1 MSRADLSP
9 GPSPRDECGALPKA
23 DDETRKRPAVPDE
36 PMSRVVRKHRRE
48 QKMIFEVEHMRRGLG
63 WVITWLR
70 ERTGRSALW
79 VAHSIHRGAQT
90 VRDLEK
96 GQFED
101 FGWSNA
107 YLVCR
112 CLKQQLSRVEE
123 LTWRY
128 LIHDYKHQKRLH
140 RKEPEWTYFPP
151 WSEERREERKKEGS
165 KKGAEIYIR
174 RPKAQ
179 NHARHTGLASA
190 TA

>member
-1 MSRADLSP
+1 
-9 GPSPRDECGALPKA
+9 
-23 DDETRKRPAVPDE
+23 
-36 PMSRVVRKHRRE
+36 MSRVVRKHRRE

-112 CLKQQLSRVEE
+112 CLKQQLSRVE
-123 LTWRY
+123 
-128 LIHDYKHQKRLH
+128 
-140 RKEPEWTYFPP
+140 PEWTYFPP